1 MGNKLNYDGKS
12 LLNIKFSPKEKGY
25 DPLEVDQI
33 FDRIIEDYDSMSK
46 EINELL
52 TKNETQLSKIEELKK
67 ELDRIT
73 FELTSIK
80 KQFNT
85 LKKASSINDDNYK
98 LVVKVAAYERAL
110 YRKGVDLKKA
120 LSDPDNC

>member
-1 MGNKLNYDGKS
+1 MANKLNYDGKS
-12 LLNIKFSPKEKGY
+12 LLNIKFSPKQKGY

-33 FDRIIEDYDSMSK
+33 FDNIIKDYESMTK

-52 TKNETQLSKIEELKK
+52 QKNEQQLSKIEELKK

-73 FELTSIK
+73 FELASIK

-85 LKKASSINDDNYK
+85 LKKASSINEDNYK

>member
-1 MGNKLNYDGKS
+1 MANKLNYDGKS
-12 LLNIKFSPKEKGY
+12 LLNIKFSPKQKGY

-33 FDRIIEDYDSMSK
+33 FDNIIKDYESMTK

-52 TKNETQLSKIEELKK
+52 QKNEQQLIKIEELKK

-73 FELTSIK
+73 FELASIK

-85 LKKASSINDDNYK
+85 LKKASSINEDNYK